1 MSTTPDTTTPETY
14 EVGQQ
19 VEFAAN
25 KVWYPGTVTKVGR
38 STVTVTYVK
47 GSGEV
52 YTQTVNPS
60 NEFHAGG
67 RLGTVPSRVRP
78 LTTNTNTQE
87 TTNTMTTTT
96 DPISGIFAPP
106 TWQTLKG
113 VVAGDLIA
121 NSGDRKSEPL
131 PTAFHIFAG
140 RDDQWTISTTDGTHI
155 RSGGVATKYW
165 VRKNMTPGAESAEE
179 SKVTPIRSR
188 KAVQPEVESIPLV
201 HPPVTETGEQ
211 ASVVAI
217 ERSAPQRLEE
227 GGKELVR
234 LTANLKGAVD
244 KGQESAVTKW
254 MLALRD
260 AGASYAQIAEV
271 LGVVPMTARSRVLK
285 AQSAR

>member
-1 MSTTPDTTTPETY
+1 MTTTPDTTTTETY

-47 GSGEV
+47 GSGET
-52 YTQTVNPS
+52 YTQAVNPS

-78 LTTNTNTQE
+78 MTTNTNTHTQE
-87 TTNTMTTTT
+87 TTTMTKTT

-121 NSGDRKSEPL
+121 SSGDRKSEPL

-140 RDDQWTISTTDGTHI
+140 REDDWTIRTADGTHI

-165 VRKNMTPGAESAEE
+165 VRKNMTPGAES
-179 SKVTPIRSR
+179 TIRSR
-188 KAVQPEVESIPLV
+188 KAQPEVESIPLV
-201 HPPVTETGEQ
+201 SPPK
-211 ASVVAI
+211 SD
-217 ERSAPQRLEE
+217 RSAPQRIEDDKDLA
-227 GGKELVR
+227 R
-234 LTANLKGAVD
+234 LTKVLAGA
-244 KGQESAVTKW
+244 KTPEAETKA
-254 MLALRD
+254 MLAMRD
-260 AGASYAQIAEV
+260 AGASYSQIAEV

-285 AQSAR
+285 AQVAQ